1 MNQTAKLS
9 IIIPVYNGAQHIEKT
24 VHSVLHSSYQN
35 LELLLIDDGSTDTSL
50 IICRKLAQS
59 DSRIKV
65 YHKENGG
72 IASARNYGLDHAVG
86 SYIGFC
92 DQDDTISGDMYQK
105 MIERLISDQSQA
117 AVCGCYSRKADG
129 RKVVFEKYTDDLL
142 DRQHIL
148 QKLLY
153 PMLFRGFTYHA
164 NIEISISPSIWKCI
178 ITRQLIDDHQMR
190 FRTFVNYEDDFIM
203 LLQLFLHADSISTLS
218 DILYYWN
225 TNTES
230 ETHRSAKRY
239 LKDLELRQHN
249 LIDYVV
255 RQLSD
260 YGIPR
265 KIVLKYIYAQQ
276 CRNALLQLDNLAAA
290 KDHKTFRRMKEEL
303 CGCESIRYLQLVTR
317 PLAPQ
322 KGFVRNT
329 VLIPLLRR
337 NHVFTAYYLN
347 QMINTIRSFVEKY
360 YITERF
366 ERGMKESKR
375 HLSALH

>member
-9 IIIPVYNGAQHIEKT
+9 IIIPVYNGAQYIEKT
-24 VHSVLHSSYQN
+24 VRCVLDSSYQN

-50 IICRKLAQS
+50 IICHKMAQS

-72 IASARNYGLDHAVG
+72 IASARNYGLDRASG
-86 SYIGFC
+86 SYMGFC

-105 MIERLISDQSQA
+105 MIERLSADQSQA
-117 AVCGCYSRKADG
+117 AVCGCYSRKSDG
-129 RKVVFEKYTDDLL
+129 RKVIFEKYTDALL

-153 PMLFRGFTYHA
+153 PMLFKGFAYHS
-164 NIEISISPSIWKCI
+164 NNEISIYPSIWKCI
-178 ITRQLIDDHQMR
+178 ISRQLIDDHQMR

-203 LLQLFLHADSISTLS
+203 LLQLFLHADRISTLS
-218 DILYYWN
+218 DILYDWN

-230 ETHRSAKRY
+230 ETHRSARKY
-239 LKDLELRQHN
+239 LKDLDLRQHN
-249 LIDYVV
+249 LIDYVT
-255 RQLSD
+255 RLLSD

-265 KIVLKYIYAQQ
+265 KIILKYIYVQQ
-276 CRNALLQLDNLAAA
+276 CRNALLQLDNITAA
-290 KDHKTFRRMKEEL
+290 KGHKTFRQIEKKLRN
-303 CGCESIRYLQLVTR
+303 CESICYLQLTDR
-317 PLAPQ
+317 PVAPQ

-329 VLIPLLRR
+329 VLIPLLR
-337 NHVFTAYYLN
+337 NDHVLTAYYLN
-347 QMINTIRSFVEKY
+347 QIINSIRSFVEKY
-360 YITERF
+360 YITERL

-375 HLSALH
+375 HSSALH

>member
-1 MNQTAKLS
+1 MNQPAKLS
-9 IIIPVYNGAQHIEKT
+9 IIIPVYNGARHIEKT

-72 IASARNYGLDHAVG
+72 IASARNYGLDHASG

-92 DQDDTISGDMYQK
+92 DQDDSISCDMYQK
-105 MIERLISDQSQA
+105 MIERLISNQSQA
-117 AVCGCYSRKADG
+117 AVCGCYILKADG

-142 DRQHIL
+142 DRQHIR

-153 PMLFRGFTYHA
+153 PMLFKGFAYHS
-164 NIEISISPSIWKCI
+164 NTEISIYPSIWKCI
-178 ITRQLIDDHQMR
+178 ISRQLIDDHQMR

-203 LLQLFLHADSISTLS
+203 LLQLLLHADSISTLS

-239 LKDLELRQHN
+239 LKDLNLRQHN
-249 LIDYVV
+249 LIDYVA
-255 RQLSD
+255 RQL
-260 YGIPR
+260 YVCGIPC
-265 KIVLKYIYAQQ
+265 KIISKYIYVQQ
-276 CRNALLQLDNLAAA
+276 CRNALLQLDNMTAA
-290 KDHKTFRRMKEEL
+290 KGHKTFRRMRKEL
-303 CGCESIRYLQLVTR
+303 CSCESICYLQSTDR

-329 VLIPLLRR
+329 VLIPLLRK

-347 QMINTIRSFVEKY
+347 QIINSIRSFVEKH
-360 YITERF
+360 YIAERL

-375 HLSALH
+375 HSSALH

>member
-9 IIIPVYNGAQHIEKT
+9 IIIPVYNGAQYIEKT
-24 VHSVLHSSYQN
+24 VHGVLDSSYQN

-50 IICRKLAQS
+50 IICRKMALS

-65 YHKENGG
+65 YHKGNGG
-72 IASARNYGLDHAVG
+72 IASARNYGLDHASG

-92 DQDDTISGDMYQK
+92 DQDDMISVEMYQK
-105 MIERLISDQSQA
+105 MIDRLTSDRSQA

-153 PMLFRGFTYHA
+153 PMLFKGFTYHA
-164 NIEISISPSIWKCI
+164 NNEISIYPAVWKCI
-178 ITRQLIDDHQMR
+178 ISKQLIDDYHMH
-190 FRTFVNYEDDFIM
+190 FRTFVNYEDDFVM

-225 TNTES
+225 TNTDS
-230 ETHRSAKRY
+230 ETHRSAQRY
-239 LKDLELRQHN
+239 LKDLDLRQHN

-255 RQLSD
+255 RQLASHN
-260 YGIPR
+260 IPH
-265 KIVLKYIYAQQ
+265 KIIMKYVYVQQ
-276 CRNALLQLDNLAAA
+276 CRNALLQLNNLAAA
-290 KDHKTFRRMKEEL
+290 NGHITLRRMKKEL
-303 CGCESIRYLQLVTR
+303 RSCESIRYLQLVAH
-317 PLAPQ
+317 PVAPQ

-337 NHVFTAYYLN
+337 NHIFTAYFLN
-347 QMINTIRSFVEKY
+347 LIINLIRSFVEKH
-360 YITERF
+360 YIAERL
-366 ERGMKESKR
+366 ERRMKD
-375 HLSALH
+375 SA

>member
-1 MNQTAKLS
+1 MNETAKLS

-24 VHSVLHSSYQN
+24 VHNVLHSSYRN

-50 IICRKLAQS
+50 ILCRKMARS

-72 IASARNYGLDHAVG
+72 IASARNYGLEHASG
-86 SYIGFC
+86 NYIGFC
-92 DQDDTISGDMYQK
+92 DQDDAISGDMYRK
-105 MIERLISDQSQA
+105 MIERLTADQSQA

-129 RKVVFEKYTDDLL
+129 RKVVLEKYTDDLL
-142 DRQHIL
+142 DRQHIR
-148 QKLLY
+148 QELLY
-153 PMLFRGFTYHA
+153 PMLFKGFAYHA
-164 NIEISISPSIWKCI
+164 NNEVSIYPSIWKCI
-178 ITRQLIDDHQMR
+178 ISRQLIDAYQMH
-190 FRTFVNYEDDFIM
+190 FRSFVNYEDDFIM

-239 LKDLELRQHN
+239 LKDLEQRQHN
-249 LIDYVV
+249 LIDYVAS
-255 RQLSD
+255 QLSA

-265 KIVLKYIYAQQ
+265 KVILQYIYVQQ
-276 CRNALLQLDNLAAA
+276 CRNALLQLDNLAAS
-290 KDHKTFRRMKEEL
+290 HSRITFRRLKEEL
-303 CGCESIRYLQLVTR
+303 CHCECIRYLQLAVR

-337 NHVFTAYYLN
+337 NHVFTAYFLN
-347 QMINTIRSFVEKY
+347 QMINSIRSFVEKY
-360 YITERF
+360 YITERL

-375 HLSALH
+375 H